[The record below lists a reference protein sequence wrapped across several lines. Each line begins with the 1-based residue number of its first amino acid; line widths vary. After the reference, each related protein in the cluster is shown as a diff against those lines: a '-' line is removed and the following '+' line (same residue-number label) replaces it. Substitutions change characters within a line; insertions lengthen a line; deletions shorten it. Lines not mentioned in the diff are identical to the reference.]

1 MENHWWLDDQDRKKL
16 EFTYDYQG
24 RRVSKRVQTWPV
36 GAPGYLPATE
46 TRFLY
51 DGWNL
56 IAEFTSTSTSPLNW
70 SVARSYTW
78 GLDLIGSLTAS
89 GGVGALVQ
97 ITDHADGQ
105 SYLPGYDGNGN
116 VAVLVRAS
124 DGYRAAAYEYGPYGE
139 VLRSEGTYAA
149 QNTFRFS
156 TKFTDVESG
165 LVYYGMRYYDAR
177 NGRFINR
184 DPIEERGGLNLYG
197 FCGNDGVNRYDVLG
211 MSWLSKAFK
220 KLKKWMGKHKW
231 AMILT
236 TVVLGAITGGYALT
250 IAPAAWGSVGA
261 AAFAG
266 GVGGFT
272 SGLAGGVLS
281 GQNFGDSLLSGLKG
295 AAIGAVTGA
304 VMAKATEWFQAKF
317 TPAENQNMDLYHI
330 RKTNAGIEQ
339 NLIDANSLAPEQLNG
354 KLWINGQSNDLT
366 KAIDLG
372 FRNTNSNEF
381 YMGWNRTTSGFM
393 DSIESTLDKISGQS
407 PISRS
412 AAKILSKF
420 DLPNTRIYAH
430 SQGTLIARN
439 ALAIRAAAGQAIKG
453 VTVAYEGAA
462 VNLISTRL
470 AFSKIDAKLVHFGTH
485 PFDAVP
491 NLIGYNAFSMPNPY
505 RIAGSIL
512 SAPLLAIGGEWSPHT
527 YPGGGQ
533 HLRFFP
539 DAY

>member
-1 MENHWWLDDQDRKKL
+1 M
-16 EFTYDYQG
+16 
-24 RRVSKRVQTWPV
+24 V
-36 GAPGYLPATE
+36 
-46 TRFLY
+46 
-51 DGWNL
+51 
-56 IAEFTSTSTSPLNW
+56 
-70 SVARSYTW
+70 
-78 GLDLIGSLTAS
+78 
-89 GGVGALVQ
+89 
-97 ITDHADGQ
+97 
-105 SYLPGYDGNGN
+105 
-116 VAVLVRAS
+116 
-124 DGYRAAAYEYGPYGE
+124 
-139 VLRSEGTYAA
+139 
-149 QNTFRFS
+149 
-156 TKFTDVESG
+156 
-165 LVYYGMRYYDAR
+165 
-177 NGRFINR
+177 
-184 DPIEERGGLNLYG
+184 
-197 FCGNDGVNRYDVLG
+197 
-211 MSWLSKAFK
+211 
-220 KLKKWMGKHKW
+220 
-231 AMILT
+231 LT

-304 VMAKATEWFQAKF
+304 VMAKATEWLQSKF

-330 RKTNAGIEQ
+330 RKTDAGIEQ

-354 KLWINGQSNDLT
+354 KLWINGQSNDLA

-381 YMGWNRTTSGFM
+381 YMGWNRPTSGFM

-420 DLPNTRIYAH
+420 DLPNTQIYAH
-430 SQGTLIARN
+430 SQGTLITRN
-439 ALAIRAAAGQAIKG
+439 ALAMRAAAGQAIKG

-462 VNLISTRL
+462 VNLVSTKL

-485 PFDAVP
+485 SFDAVP
-491 NLIGYNAFSMPNPY
+491 NLIGYNAFTMPNPY
-505 RIAGSIL
+505 RVVGSIL
-512 SAPLLAIGGEWSPHT
+512 SAPLLAVGGEWSPHT
-527 YPGGGQ
+527 FPGGGQ